1 MSRQLINRSP
11 DLKKLQDEGYDI
23 EIRGG
28 HLLLR
33 QVPYVN
39 ARKEVKRGVLVAA
52 LRLAGEVTTAPDTH
66 VIHFAGEYPCDQNGT
81 ALARIQ
87 HQSERKTLDRDLVVD
102 HSFSS
107 KPRSGIYPDYYE
119 QMTTYAAI
127 LSSHAEAVDPMVTP
141 RVFPVIEA
149 EGSESVF
156 HYIDTASSR
165 AGIGAV
171 SRKLEIGKVAIVGL
185 GGTGSYVLD
194 LVAKT
199 PVAEIHL
206 FDGDVFSQHNAFRSP
221 GAPSL
226 EDLRARPS
234 KVSYLRARYSNM
246 HRHIFAH
253 ERYIHASNI
262 QDLRGMAFVF
272 LCLDRGAVK
281 KLIVENLEEFRIP
294 FIDVGMGV
302 QLVEGAL
309 LGILRVTTSTNDK
322 RAHVRENHRIPFSE
336 AIGDHDYATNIQI
349 SDLNALNAALAV
361 VKWKKLF
368 GFYHDLE
375 KEHFSTYTIDGGSL
389 VHEDQS

>member
-1 MSRQLINRSP
+1 MSRQLISRSP

-23 EIRGG
+23 EVRGG
-28 HLLLR
+28 HLLLK

-66 VIHFAGEYPCDQNGT
+66 VIYFTGEYPCDRNGT
-81 ALARIQ
+81 SLARIQ

-127 LSSHAEAVDPMVTP
+127 LSSHAEAIDPTATP

-149 EGSESVF
+149 EETESVF

-165 AGIGAV
+165 AGIGAA
-171 SRKLEIGKVAIVGL
+171 SRKLEIGPIAIIGL

-206 FDGDVFSQHNAFRSP
+206 LDGDVFSQHNAFRSP

-226 EDLRARPS
+226 DDLRARPS
-234 KVSYLRARYSNM
+234 KVSYFRARYSNM
-246 HRHIFAH
+246 HRHIVAH
-253 ERYIHASNI
+253 DHYVDASNI

-272 LCLDRGAVK
+272 LCLDRGGMK
-281 KLIVENLEEFRIP
+281 KLIVEKLEEFGVP

-302 QLVEGAL
+302 QLVDGAL
-309 LGILRVTTSTNDK
+309 LGIVRVTASTKDK
-322 RAHVRENHRIPFSE
+322 RAHVRASNRIPFSD
-336 AIGDHDYATNIQI
+336 APGDNDYAKNIQI
-349 SDLNALNAALAV
+349 ADLNALNAALAV

-375 KEHFSTYTIDGGSL
+375 KEHFSTYTVDGGAL